1 MSEENNLDITV
12 DILSRDRI
20 GLTADI
26 VSAFSVFNAEII
38 RYRAKVFTDNKSRK
52 MSKCRVN
59 VSVGEQELRALLG
72 RLSKIRG
79 VVSVAPVYGE

>member
-1 MSEENNLDITV
+1 MHEENNLDITI

-20 GLTADI
+20 GLMAEIT
-26 VSAFSVFNAEII
+26 SAISTFNAEII
-38 RYRAKVFTDNKSRK
+38 KYRAKVFTDNKSRK

-59 VSVGEQELRALLG
+59 VSVGEQELRSLLG
-72 RLSKIRG
+72 RLSKISG

>member
-1 MSEENNLDITV
+1 MSEENNLDITI

-20 GLTADI
+20 GLMADI
-26 VSAFSVFNAEII
+26 VSAFSVFNAQII
-38 RYRAKVFTDNKSRK
+38 KYRAKVFTDNKSRK

-59 VSVGEQELRALLG
+59 VSVDEQGLRSLLG
-72 RLSKIRG
+72 RLSKISG

>member
-1 MSEENNLDITV
+1 MSEENNLDITI

-20 GLTADI
+20 GLMAEIT
-26 VSAFSVFNAEII
+26 SAISAFNAEII
-38 RYRAKVFTDNKSRK
+38 KYRAKVFTDNKSRK

-72 RLSKIRG
+72 RLSKISG